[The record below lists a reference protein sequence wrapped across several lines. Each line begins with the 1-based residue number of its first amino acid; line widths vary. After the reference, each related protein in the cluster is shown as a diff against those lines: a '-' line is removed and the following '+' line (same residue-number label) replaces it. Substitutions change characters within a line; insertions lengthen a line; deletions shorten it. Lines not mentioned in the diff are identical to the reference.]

1 MTPSAHAHPEAVI
14 DPTAASTPSS
24 PITNRW
30 GEVEPER
37 PPVEHFIVHRGDPE
51 ASYNHHA
58 QLTSHAGRLIATW
71 SNGYRDEDQC
81 GQRMLMAVSDDRGET
96 WSRPQPVVDR
106 PPGRGVVT
114 SMGVHVHAGG
124 LTAYAGYYEI
134 TDHGLLGYYAT
145 GGNHGMSKRGKPYH
159 ALNHTR
165 ILTSGDGGHTWQDAG
180 RIDRF
185 VPNLAPHRLTGGRLI
200 LPGNL
205 AFYHT
210 DDPAG
215 VTGWTYAGLPRLP
228 EGYSDDPEGFWR
240 GCAARGDETHYCEGS
255 CFETDDAT
263 LHMMLRAGGRC
274 LAVTESHDRGETWSE
289 PMATAF
295 TDCHCRHHFGRLPDG
310 RYIATSCPAP
320 GSIRT
325 PMVLAISDD
334 GVAFDRHVML
344 GDDPFRFPRIM
355 GMHKYGRYGY
365 PSFHVTDEALFVI
378 YSISREDIGVARLE
392 LSDLD

>member
-1 MTPSAHAHPEAVI
+1 MSGAPATPEAVI
-14 DPTAASTPSS
+14 DKVSTDADGS

-30 GEVEPER
+30 GDVEPLR
-37 PPVEHFIVHRGDPE
+37 PPVDHVVVHRADPA
-51 ASYNHHA
+51 ASYNHHP
-58 QLTSHAGRLIATW
+58 QITSHEGRLLATW

-81 GQRMLMAVSDDRGET
+81 GQRMMLATSEDGGET
-96 WSRPQPVVDR
+96 WSRPRPVVDR

-114 SMGVHVHAGG
+114 SMGIHPHGSG

-145 GGNHGMSKRGKPYH
+145 GGNHGMSKLGKPYH

-165 ILTSGDGGHTWQDAG
+165 VLRSDDGGESWRQAAQ
-180 RIDRF
+180 IDRF
-185 VPNLAPHRLTGGRLI
+185 VPNLAPQRLKSGRLI

-205 AFYHT
+205 AFFFS

-215 VTGWTYAGLPRLP
+215 VEGWRFAALPRLP

-240 GCAARGDETHYCEGS
+240 GCAVREDDTHYCEGS
-255 CFETDDAT
+255 CFETDDGVV
-263 LHMMLRAGGRC
+263 HMMLRSGGRT
-274 LAVTESHDRGETWSE
+274 LAVAESRDAGVTWLE
-289 PMATAF
+289 PVLTGF

-310 RYIATSCPAP
+310 RFIATSCPQP

-325 PMVLAISDD
+325 PMVLAISRD
-334 GVAFDRHVML
+334 GVVFDQHVML
-344 GDDPFRFPRIM
+344 GEEPFRFPRTP

-365 PSFHVTDEALFVI
+365 PSFHVMQDTLFVI
-378 YSISREDIGVARLE
+378 YSISREDIGLARLR
-392 LSDLD
+392 LDDLD